1 MTRAEIRRKAKAHA
15 KTTKTLNMTPESLEK
30 SLQEARNQERQ
41 KAIDYSVKHF
51 TSALAIV
58 LHDKWGFGHDTLKMA
73 LLQIGDA
80 YDSICK
86 GYLNDK
92 DIRTTIFKETGL
104 DLDKLITSK
113 S

>member
-1 MTRAEIRRKAKAHA
+1 MSRAEMRRKAKAHA
-15 KTTKTLNMTPESLEK
+15 KTAKTLNMTPESLEK

-41 KAIDYSVKHF
+41 KALVYAVRHY

-58 LHDKWGFGHDTLKMA
+58 LHDKWGFRHDTLKLA
-73 LLQIGDA
+73 LLQIGDT

-86 GYLNDK
+86 GYLSDS
-92 DIRTTIFKETGL
+92 DIRATILAETGL
-104 DLDKLITSK
+104 DLNKRISVE

>member
-1 MTRAEIRRKAKAHA
+1 MSRAEMRRKTKAHV
-15 KTTKTLNMTPESLEK
+15 KTTKTLNMTHDSLEK

-58 LHDKWGFGHDTLKMA
+58 LHDKWGFRHDTLKLA
-73 LLQIGDA
+73 LLQIGDT

-86 GYLNDK
+86 GYLNDT
-92 DIRTTIFKETGL
+92 DIRTTILKETGL
-104 DLDKLITSK
+104 DLNRRISSDK
-113 S
+113 

>member
-1 MTRAEIRRKAKAHA
+1 MSRAEMRRQAKAHA

-41 KAIDYSVKHF
+41 RAIDYSVRHF

-58 LHDKWGFGHDTLKMA
+58 LHDKWGFGHETLKLA
-73 LLQIGDA
+73 LLQIGDT

-86 GYLNDK
+86 GFLNDA
-92 DIRTTIFKETGL
+92 DIRATILKETGL
-104 DLDKLITSK
+104 DLDKRISSNK
-113 S
+113 